1 MDYDMDIVMN
11 THQKRKDIQNLRRI
25 FSYGRPAG
33 TDNEAFFVNTFL
45 MCPPMK
51 KLGASKD
58 GFKYHKGDA
67 GEGNIILWV
76 GDKKKT
82 KTLFSC
88 HTDTVHRT
96 PIMQDPYIDL
106 DAMKFRVNSGQ
117 CLGGDDGS
125 GIWLML
131 ELLRAGVPGLYI
143 FHRAEEVGGQG
154 SSYIANHT
162 PNLIR
167 GMDRAIAFDRKDTW
181 SIITHQAGGRC
192 CSEEFSE
199 DFGEKL
205 EMGHKSDPGGSF
217 TDTANYDHIIPE
229 CTNMSVG
236 YYNAHMSS
244 ENQDIDY
251 IRKFRDALLKVD
263 YESLVTH
270 RDPNGPPDYSNKGY
284 SGYNSGVLLRPPKKK
299 RERFG
304 WTQWD
309 EDQFQE
315 EKKKKEGE
323 PVEDDDFVVKKI
335 SSMTVDEWEEYVRRE
350 EGIEEEEEITD
361 AIILYEDIEELLEFL
376 DDWKE
381 SEDAMNEDEIDI
393 EEESPKKPK
402 TKEDVDIEEVE
413 FTEQDIPDEVP
424 DEVFDWDSW
433 FAGF

>member
-154 SSYIANHT
+154 SSYSCQSH
-162 PNLIR
+162 
-167 GMDRAIAFDRKDTW
+167 
-181 SIITHQAGGRC
+181 S
-192 CSEEFSE
+192 
-199 DFGEKL
+199 
-205 EMGHKSDPGGSF
+205 
-217 TDTANYDHIIPE
+217 
-229 CTNMSVG
+229 
-236 YYNAHMSS
+236 
-244 ENQDIDY
+244 
-251 IRKFRDALLKVD
+251 
-263 YESLVTH
+263 
-270 RDPNGPPDYSNKGY
+270 
-284 SGYNSGVLLRPPKKK
+284 
-299 RERFG
+299 
-304 WTQWD
+304 
-309 EDQFQE
+309 
-315 EKKKKEGE
+315 
-323 PVEDDDFVVKKI
+323 
-335 SSMTVDEWEEYVRRE
+335 
-350 EGIEEEEEITD
+350 
-361 AIILYEDIEELLEFL
+361 
-376 DDWKE
+376 
-381 SEDAMNEDEIDI
+381 
-393 EEESPKKPK
+393 
-402 TKEDVDIEEVE
+402 
-413 FTEQDIPDEVP
+413 
-424 DEVFDWDSW
+424 
-433 FAGF
+433 